1 MVDTSIGAARV
12 TEPGAAAQAARKHHL
27 RERSAVTGEPVG
39 RGSRI
44 DDFPSRSPPA
54 RVLPSGAE
62 GLMDPK
68 QIYDRGI
75 EYHHYANTAYPLTPG
90 SFRSF
95 RLGDPASTPRF
106 LEAEWAKAD
115 EVSLYVHVPFCQTRC
130 RFCEYAVLSGDD
142 ALADEA
148 YLELLAREMALYAP
162 FLRGKR
168 IVGLDVGG
176 GTPAKLS
183 VDQLARIVRDLRASF
198 DIPASVTWSIETTPA
213 IAARDPEKMA
223 AIRRMGFGRI
233 SMGIQTVSEKLL
245 NELGR
250 EGTSHLYER
259 AAANVRAAGF
269 DRFNIDLMYGFLHQ
283 ADEEFQGTVRYAAGL
298 APDYVTLY
306 RNRYKGTSLEKEAGG
321 VSLYRVIR
329 QYRLAYEALH
339 EHGYQANPGKNTF
352 SRIAGDP
359 GTSDYLT
366 RRVIDGVP
374 YLGLGLGAQSFGVDY
389 LAYNHGAASKKL
401 SAYREALEAGRFPVQ
416 DLYALPL
423 EESIAKMVSVAFYF
437 GFVDLP
443 AFERRFHC
451 SFLARFE
458 REIAFLL
465 REGLMERKGE
475 RLYLTSRGADHING
489 IIPLFYSE
497 RSKAELVE
505 LASRR
510 ARTDDGEA
518 RFLEAYDLEGFARPS
533 LAVDIVAATRDGTG
547 GTRVALI
554 KRGDHPFMNQWALP
568 GGFVRPG
575 ESAEGAAARE
585 LAEEAGITGATL
597 TQLGLYSDAG
607 RDPRGWIV
615 SCAFLAS
622 CGEVVPRFGD
632 DALDARMFTVAA
644 ERSGEALR
652 LCLESGDVRLA
663 ATLAVEPDGAGVR
676 YVLRENQG
684 LALTTRA
691 SWRRPWIAS
700 PRRRGDHSGKL
711 SRILEGAVR
720 SGSWSAAS
728 SSGTSPATTSDGG
741 GPRRYASIPAS
752 SDAGKRGGVPAS
764 PRV

>member
-1 MVDTSIGAARV
+1 
-12 TEPGAAAQAARKHHL
+12 
-27 RERSAVTGEPVG
+27 
-39 RGSRI
+39 
-44 DDFPSRSPPA
+44 
-54 RVLPSGAE
+54 
-62 GLMDPK
+62 MDPK
-68 QIYDRGI
+68 QVYDTGI
-75 EYHHYANTAYPLTPG
+75 QYHHYANTAYPLTPG

-95 RLGDPASTPRF
+95 RVGDPEKIPELLRAD
-106 LEAEWAKAD
+106 WAKAD

-142 ALADEA
+142 AQADEV
-148 YLELLAREMALYAP
+148 YLDLLAREMALYAP

-183 VDQLARIVRDLRASF
+183 AAQLARLVGDLRANF
-198 DIPASVTWSIETTPA
+198 DIPASVVWSIETTPV
-213 IAARDPEKMA
+213 IAARDPDKIA
-223 AIRRMGFGRI
+223 AIREMGFGRI

-250 EGTSHLYER
+250 EGTAHLYEK
-259 AAANVRAAGF
+259 AVANVRAAGF

-283 ADEEFQGTVRYAAGL
+283 ADEEFEGTLRYAAGL

-329 QYRLAYEALH
+329 QYRLAYEALC

-352 SRIAGDP
+352 SRIPGDY

-389 LAYNHGAASKKL
+389 LAYNQGAASKKL
-401 SAYREALEAGRFPVQ
+401 AAYRESLEAGRFPVQ
-416 DLYALPL
+416 DVYALPV

-451 SFLARFE
+451 SFLTRFAPE
-458 REIAFLL
+458 VEFVL

-475 RLYLTSRGADHING
+475 RLWLTPRGADYING
-489 IIPLFYSE
+489 VIPLFFSE

-505 LASRR
+505 LANRR
-510 ARTDDGEA
+510 ARRDDGEA
-518 RFLEAYDLEGFARPS
+518 RFLEAYDLERFARPS
-533 LAVDIVAATRDGTG
+533 LSVDIVAAAKDSAGT
-547 GTRVALI
+547 TRVALV
-554 KRGDHPFMNQWALP
+554 KRADHPFMNHWALP

-575 ESAEGAAARE
+575 ESAEQAAARE
-585 LAEEAGITGATL
+585 LAEEAGITAATL
-597 TQLGLYSDAG
+597 SQLGLYSDAG

-622 CGEVVPRFGD
+622 CDGAEPRFGD
-632 DALDARMFTVAA
+632 DALDARMFTVTA
-644 ERSGEALR
+644 ERSGDGLR

-663 ATLAVEPDGAGVR
+663 ATLGVESGEGGAR
-676 YVLRENQG
+676 YVLRENEG
-684 LALTTRA
+684 LAF
-691 SWRRPWIAS
+691 
-700 PRRRGDHSGKL
+700 DHA
-711 SRILEGAVR
+711 RILAQAVDR
-720 SGSWSAAS
+720 LGSGSVA
-728 SSGTSPATTSDGG
+728 
-741 GPRRYASIPAS
+741 R
-752 SDAGKRGGVPAS
+752 
-764 PRV
+764 